1 MTKQSRI
8 LTFSENTINE
18 NTAGSAGGGIS
29 IAGDGG
35 KISFN
40 NNTISN
46 NSAAVSGGG
55 AICTNSGTTPMVLN
69 FIGDTV
75 IDNKSGSEGGGLRL
89 SGGSGELNAVIQDAD
104 ISGNIADNVGGG
116 VWAAGTN
123 SSLTVNGTTS
133 IYGNET
139 INGNGG
145 GIYSNIPAGT
155 LNLCE
160 SAKVNRNSA
169 VGGGWINK

>member
-1 MTKQSRI
+1 MNFENNSSSYQGGAIYINDKAKSD

-35 KISFN
+35 KISFD

-46 NSAAVSGGG
+46 NSAAGSGGG

-69 FIGDTV
+69 FIEDTV
-75 IDNKSGSEGGGLRL
+75 IDNKSGNEGGGLRL

-104 ISGNIADNVGGG
+104 ISGNIAG
-116 VWAAGTN
+116 
-123 SSLTVNGTTS
+123 
-133 IYGNET
+133 
-139 INGNGG
+139 
-145 GIYSNIPAGT
+145 
-155 LNLCE
+155 
-160 SAKVNRNSA
+160 
-169 VGGGWINK
+169 